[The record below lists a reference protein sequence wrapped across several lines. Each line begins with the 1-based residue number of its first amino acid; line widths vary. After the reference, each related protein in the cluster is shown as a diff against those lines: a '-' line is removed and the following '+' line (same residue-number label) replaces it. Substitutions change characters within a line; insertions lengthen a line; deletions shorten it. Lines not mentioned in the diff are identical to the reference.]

1 MKNYLTRQKKLI
13 LALNNTKNFF
23 LNNYFCLSL
32 IIAISLSFT
41 FYSGFRGVFPI
52 DSFLIFNSGYN
63 VSNNIHPF
71 KDYWSITGPVL
82 DYLQAI
88 FFFIFGFNWHSY
100 VLHAAI
106 LNTILSISIFYL
118 FKSFNVNIFFS
129 TIFAISVGILAYPS
143 IGTPFVDHHATIFC
157 TLSVSFA
164 ILGLI
169 NNKSKFWI
177 ISSLLIVLAFF
188 SKQVPSAY
196 ILIFLISTLFIK
208 YFFIQKDK
216 SALYFFYGL
225 LFGLLI
231 FFLILILFNIPFQNF
246 LIQYILYPLSI
257 GESRFENLNVDL
269 KNTVFQFKY
278 IYFALLPTLIVF
290 TLLKKKK
297 LKKKNKED
305 LLIAFIVLCKVF
317 IFIYSQLL
325 TKNQVLIFYLV
336 PWCLGFSY
344 YYISKYYNKS
354 FNNYFIVFFLIIAT
368 VKYHIRFNVEK
379 KFMELSTANFNISVN
394 GNNLD
399 KSLSGLSWVSPIFI
413 TDPSLELSLLK
424 QTKNIIIKDMKNKI
438 IITNYQIL
446 PMITKNLNYAP
457 NKWFDDLSEP
467 KKKNEYF
474 KIYQNFF
481 FKSLILQNIKN
492 IYLVGGENQ
501 VTAFKKMFGKKD
513 CLYLKKINQITT
525 KINIESC
532 KL

>member
-82 DYLQAI
+82 DYLQAV

-118 FKSFNVNIFFS
+118 FKSFNVNLFFS

-225 LFGLLI
+225 LFGVLI

-257 GESRFENLNVDL
+257 GESRFENLNIDL

-278 IYFALLPTLIVF
+278 IYFALLPTLTVF

-344 YYISKYYNKS
+344 YYISKYYFSN
-354 FNNYFIVFFLIIAT
+354 FI
-368 VKYHIRFNVEK
+368 
-379 KFMELSTANFNISVN
+379 
-394 GNNLD
+394 
-399 KSLSGLSWVSPIFI
+399 
-413 TDPSLELSLLK
+413 
-424 QTKNIIIKDMKNKI
+424 NIIV
-438 IITNYQIL
+438 
-446 PMITKNLNYAP
+446 MIR
-457 NKWFDDLSEP
+457 
-467 KKKNEYF
+467 
-474 KIYQNFF
+474 
-481 FKSLILQNIKN
+481 
-492 IYLVGGENQ
+492 
-501 VTAFKKMFGKKD
+501 MF
-513 CLYLKKINQITT
+513 Y
-525 KINIESC
+525 
-532 KL
+532 